1 MQTLAQKATP
11 VATSSIAAVS
21 FAMMACMKKILPYSF
36 HLAGRMVGRG
46 LLFLLILMGAV
57 TLGAVACG
65 GGGGTETVAVAADP
79 PTATPPVST
88 PAPAPAPAPEPAP
101 APTPAA
107 AASTTTF
114 TLKVDELNTSLA
126 SPWGLAFLPDGRMLV
141 TEKSGV
147 LKLLSTTGATV
158 STLTGLPTVNSA
170 GQGGLLD
177 VVIDPAFASNQRI
190 YLTFSENDAVNSSL
204 SGTAV
209 ARAKLNTAANR
220 LDEVSIIF
228 RQSPKVASSGHFG
241 SRLVFD
247 ANGYL
252 FVALGDR
259 QSNDQRGFAQD
270 LTRGN
275 GKVMRITTEGL
286 AAPGNPSFSA
296 AGGGSGALGSIWSY
310 GHRNPQGA
318 ALDAK
323 GQLWVSEHGP
333 QGGDEI
339 NLAQSSKNY
348 GWPIISHGQEYGTTS
363 QVGEGTAKA
372 GMEQPTS
379 VWLTRDGSAYTSG
392 SKSSMAPSGLVVYS
406 GNKFPEYSGNL
417 FSGALAGTAL
427 WRIAVGGAD
436 GKTEVFRE
444 RLLASR
450 GERIRDVR
458 QGPDGWLYLLT
469 DNGKLLRVSR

>member
-1 MQTLAQKATP
+1 MQTRSQLASL
-11 VATSSIAAVS
+11 VSIGSIAAQWS
-21 FAMMACMKKILPYSF
+21 ASIGRMSE
-36 HLAGRMVGRG
+36 HLALPLSSLISMRRLLGRS
-46 LLFLLILMGAV
+46 LLFLLLLIAMMSV
-57 TLGAVACG
+57 SVVSCG
-65 GGGGTETVAVAADP
+65 GGGDNAS
-79 PTATPPVST
+79 TATQT
-88 PAPAPAPAPEPAP
+88 PAL
-101 APTPAA
+101 PTQPSPGGTPINAA
-107 AASTTTF
+107 LPTHF
-114 TLKVDELNTSLA
+114 TLKVDELNITLS

-147 LKLLSTTGATV
+147 LKLLSAVGATV
-158 STLTGLPTVNSA
+158 STIAGVPAVNSA

-190 YLTFSENDAVNSSL
+190 YLTFSENDAVNNSL

-209 ARAKLNTAANR
+209 ARAKLNASNNR
-220 LDEVSIIF
+220 LDDVTIIF
-228 RQSPKVASSGHFG
+228 RQTPKVASSGHFG

-259 QSNDQRGFAQD
+259 QSSAERGFAQD
-270 LTRGN
+270 LSRGN
-275 GKVMRITTEGL
+275 GKVMRITTEGMP
-286 AAPGNPSFSA
+286 APGNPSFSV
-296 AGGGSGALGSIWSY
+296 AGAQGSIWSY

-348 GWPIISHGQEYGTTS
+348 GWPTISHGQEYGTTM

-372 GMEQPTS
+372 GMEQPVS

-427 WRIAVGGAD
+427 WRIALSTD
-436 GKTEVFRE
+436 GKEVLRE
-444 RLLASR
+444 RLLANR

-458 QGPDGWLYLLT
+458 QGPDGWLYLLA